1 MIVVLAP
8 ALHAR
13 ELPDLGKDVRV
24 VAYANLAEAIK
35 ALPAAG
41 ESAVIWSDGLFEDD
55 PTEIAPFV
63 RVRGTATIEVRAS
76 HWDGRTPSHLSAACR
91 GVISGFGPD
100 GVKRAVE
107 LLRSEGA

>member
-13 ELPDLGKDVRV
+13 ELPGLGKDVRV
-24 VAYANLAEAIK
+24 VAYASLGEAIA
-35 ALPAAG
+35 ALRDPA
-41 ESAVIWSDGLFEDD
+41 EPAVIWSDGLFEDD
-55 PTEIAPFV
+55 PIEIAPFI
-63 RVRGTATIEVRAS
+63 RTRRAATIEVRARR
-76 HWDGRTPSHLSAACR
+76 WDGRTPSHLSAACR
-91 GVISGFGPD
+91 GVISGFGAN